1 MNSSIRETPTRDDT
15 APAWSPPRPPLHNLP
30 ASMREARR
38 WLLWRAEPDAKTD
51 KPRKTPYYVTGT
63 KRHGK
68 MDTPEDRAQMAT
80 FADACA
86 ALDGGDWSGLGFALG
101 PDDTGAH
108 WQGIDLDHLSEHPE
122 LSDVA
127 ADLPGYV
134 EWSPSGDGLH
144 AIGCGL
150 RFPALGNNKTGIE
163 AYASGRYFTI
173 TGDIVG
179 GWIEDIS
186 GFVAD
191 RLRPLHK
198 PHVEPKTEPK
208 TEAPHT
214 AGTEPDDLIR
224 DLRSALWH
232 IDADEYASWIST
244 GLALKKLGSQGR
256 ALWLE
261 WSSTSDKFDAAD
273 AAKRWDGFEPTS
285 TDYRAIFAEA
295 QRSGWIN
302 PKKRDR
308 DAEPP
313 RGEAAND
320 GETEPRRIRLI
331 TPDEMANRPPV
342 GYRIKGVLPETGLAS
357 IYGPPKSG
365 KSFLVMDAICA
376 VTEGRPWFGHR
387 TKPCPVVYVAL
398 EGQAGVGQRWQA
410 YRTVKGE
417 AGKERLRFVE
427 VPISLLLVDDIA
439 DLVEVIKS
447 QGMDTGIVVIDTL
460 IRAAP
465 GADENSPVDMGK
477 IIAGA
482 DSLQRALG
490 GLVLLIHHSGKDV
503 SRGLRGHSSLYG
515 ALDAIIEVSRD
526 HTGARAWELGDA
538 KDFGSTDPAAF
549 KLAVVE
555 LGEDEDGEPIT
566 SCVIETDD
574 APRERKKKMGK
585 NESAALPVIC
595 KLLKAST
602 DYGQG
607 EAPDYRPC
615 VTWEA
620 AVEAVCP
627 ALAVEPKRK
636 RERAGSAIRGL
647 CDAGELVQ
655 YDGWLWLP

>member
-1 MNSSIRETPTRDDT
+1 MV
-15 APAWSPPRPPLHNLP
+15 
-30 ASMREARR
+30 
-38 WLLWRAEPDAKTD
+38 KF
-51 KPRKTPYYVTGT
+51 
-63 KRHGK
+63 
-68 MDTPEDRAQMAT
+68 AT
-80 FADACA
+80 FPHGEWGNDPADW
-86 ALDGGDWSGLGFALG
+86 DGD
-101 PDDTGAH
+101 
-108 WQGIDLDHLSEHPE
+108 
-122 LSDVA
+122 
-127 ADLPGYV
+127 
-134 EWSPSGDGLH
+134 
-144 AIGCGL
+144 
-150 RFPALGNNKTGIE
+150 PA
-163 AYASGRYFTI
+163 
-173 TGDIVG
+173 
-179 GWIEDIS
+179 
-186 GFVAD
+186 
-191 RLRPLHK
+191 
-198 PHVEPKTEPK
+198 
-208 TEAPHT
+208 
-214 AGTEPDDLIR
+214 
-224 DLRSALWH
+224 
-232 IDADEYASWIST
+232 EYARM
-244 GLALKKLGSQGR
+244 LD
-256 ALWLE
+256 E
-261 WSSTSDKFDAAD
+261 
-273 AAKRWDGFEPTS
+273 
-285 TDYRAIFAEA
+285 AEA
-295 QRSGWIN
+295 QARPAN
-302 PKKRDR
+302 
-308 DAEPP
+308 DAEAESEP
-313 RGEAAND
+313 EAASD
-320 GETEPRRIRLI
+320 AEAEPRRIRLI

-376 VTEGRPWFGHR
+376 VTEGRAWFGHR

-417 AGKERLRFVE
+417 AGKARLRFVE

-490 GLVLLIHHSGKDV
+490 GLVLLVHHTGKDIT
-503 SRGLRGHSSLYG
+503 RGLRGHSSLYG

-538 KDFGSTDPAAF
+538 KDFGSTDAAGF

-555 LGEDEDGEPIT
+555 LGEDEDGDPLT
-566 SCVIETDD
+566 SCVVEMDE
-574 APRERKKKMGK
+574 APPERKKKLGK
-585 NESAALPVIC
+585 NERDALAPIG
-595 KLLKAST
+595 KLLKASS

-627 ALAVEPKRK
+627 VLAVDPKRK
-636 RERAGSAIRGL
+636 RERAAAAIQGL
-647 CDAGELVQ
+647 CRAGELAQ